1 MVINFLKTSSGQD
14 IGTHYAYVVATTREG
29 YPGSTGYSG
38 EDGYQAYDTDTY
50 HTRVYFVFEDGEHCL
65 TDANGNIVEYME
77 ITWHL
82 TVNA

>member
-38 EDGYQAYDTDTY
+38 EDEYQAYDT
-50 HTRVYFVFEDGEHCL
+50 HKSLLCV
-65 TDANGNIVEYME
+65 
-77 ITWHL
+77 
-82 TVNA
+82 